1 MQSDPDGLAVAA
13 AARECPDVFAEWL
26 GFGQA
31 TLHSAM
37 QAHLSAHPDAA
48 IGMPRGHGKSVQLGI
63 RQAWEIGRNPTIRI
77 KHVGQT
83 VTKAQEQIRMVV
95 SIMRSDAYRAVF
107 PEIRMVK
114 PDASTDGSN
123 EIVVKSPSM
132 HRDATM
138 QAANI
143 FGRAGGRADLL
154 CGDDVCDLRNSV
166 LIPAEREKVKEA
178 WRNNWLPMRDFSA
191 GKPRTWRLFT
201 PYHADDLT
209 SEWKRTAEEDGTLFW
224 RPCRGFASPWGDVF
238 TPEVL
243 ESQRRE
249 MGPLGYARAYELV
262 PISEDSLIFRPE
274 WIESAYYMGDPP
286 QEARGAGTVIAAI
299 DWAFTEKRGER
310 GDYSICCLALV
321 DRQAHVWVLECLRVQ
336 ATFPEFMRRAVD
348 ACERLG
354 ATQIIA
360 EGNGPQ
366 AGLCQQLAA
375 STRIPVLRVARTKDK
390 VTRASEAQPMVEQ
403 GRLHLR
409 CRADGRLEAAQEP
422 IRDELIA
429 FPAGE
434 HDDTVDAVVDL
445 LEHARVRRYDPT
457 AKPATVS
464 STRPKLWR
472 LYGTNP

>member
-1 MQSDPDGLAVAA
+1 MVDPDTSAVIA
-13 AARECPDVFAEWL
+13 AARECPDIFAELL
-26 GFGQA
+26 GFNQSG
-31 TLHSAM
+31 LHSEM
-37 QAHLSAHPDAA
+37 QAHLSAHGDAA

-63 RQAWEIGRNPTIRI
+63 RQAWEIGRNPAIRI
-77 KHVGQT
+77 KHIGQT
-83 VTKAQEQIRMVV
+83 VAKAQEQIRMVV
-95 SIMRSDAYRAVF
+95 QIMRSEVYGMVF
-107 PEIRMVK
+107 PEIKMLK
-114 PDASTDGSN
+114 PDPSTDGSN
-123 EIVVKSPSM
+123 EIVVKSASM

-191 GKPRTWRLFT
+191 GRPRTWRLFT
-201 PYHADDLT
+201 PYHTDDLT
-209 SEWKRTAEEDGTLFW
+209 AEWKRAGEEDSSLFW
-224 RPCRGFASPWGDVF
+224 RPCRGFQSPWPEVF

-262 PISEDSLIFRPE
+262 PVSDESLVFRPE
-274 WIESAYYMGDPP
+274 WLERGYYPVDPP
-286 QEARGAGTVIAAI
+286 EDSRANSTIVAAI
-299 DWAFTEKRGER
+299 DWAFTEKRGEK
-310 GDYSICCLALV
+310 GDYSVCVIAMI
-321 DRQAHVWVLECLRVQ
+321 DRNADVWVLECLRIQ
-336 ATFPEFMRRAVD
+336 ATFPEFVRRAVD

-354 ATQIIA
+354 AALILA

-366 AGLCQQLAA
+366 AGLCQQLQQG
-375 STRIPVLRVARTKDK
+375 TRIPVRRLTRTKDK

-409 CRADGRLEAAQEP
+409 CRTDGRLESTQEP
-422 IRDELIA
+422 IRDEMVS

-434 HDDTVDAVVDL
+434 HDDTVDAVCDL
-445 LEHARVRRYDPT
+445 LEHGRTRRYDPQ
-457 AKPATVS
+457 AKPATIS
-464 STRPKLWR
+464 SNRPKLWR